1 MLMLNP
7 SGGAQ
12 QRSHTPQYG
21 FHPYGP
27 PQGGEVR
34 HRRGRR
40 GPHNE
45 IVVNC
50 KLSPRDRFSHTLEL
64 HEDQTG
70 DQIAWW
76 AIQVKVNAYGPLPA
90 GRGGIVVFHKSRP
103 IYGIMTAVD
112 FEIESGDTL
121 YLKTY
126 DEFGNR
132 VNRCEGVAYANV
144 PIKNVHVDQPA
155 YRVLDEA
162 YLTNPRFDAD
172 EDELRQLVYDVAP
185 LTRAIVRDWFD
196 WRRATDRSG
205 AGDDAQRNP
214 NIRAAR
220 AHAQAFRVIQQVST
234 TLVEQQSRRLR
245 VEGEYVRIAPDA
257 VGATWST
264 LIPRYYDVTLSTAL
278 PPITAVAP
286 GLPLLDTGNQ
296 AITMINDATAAA
308 AGILSDPSLGRIQI
322 NGVNGTA
329 TYPMAYIQVEIRGV
343 RLKRVAAV
351 GGQCGLLVGQDIIRS
366 LLALGFTIGEI

>member
-40 GPHNE
+40 GPHGE

-50 KLSPRDRFSHTLEL
+50 KYSPGDRSGHTLEL
-64 HEDQTG
+64 HEDHTG
-70 DQIAWW
+70 DQIASW
-76 AIQVKVNAYGPLPA
+76 AIQVKANVYGPLPA
-90 GRGGIVVFHKSRP
+90 GRGGIVVFHKNRP

-132 VNRCEGVAYANV
+132 VKWGEYDWYGNV
-144 PIKNVHVDQPA
+144 TIKNVYADLSTC
-155 YRVLDEA
+155 RVLDEA
-162 YLTNPRFDAD
+162 YVTNPRFDAD
-172 EDELRQLVYDVAP
+172 EDALRQLVDDVAP
-185 LTRAIVRDWFD
+185 LTRAVVRDWFD

-220 AHAQAFRVIQQVST
+220 AHAQVFRVIQQMST
-234 TLVEQQSRRLR
+234 TLVEQQNRRLR

-257 VGATWST
+257 LGAAWST
-264 LIPRYYDVTLSTAL
+264 LIPRYSDVGLTTAQ

-286 GLPLLDTGNQ
+286 GHPLLDTGNQ

-308 AGILSDPSLGRIQI
+308 AGILSDPRLGHIQI
-322 NGVNGTA
+322 NGINGTA
-329 TYPMAYIQVEIRGV
+329 TYPKAYIQVEIRGV

-351 GGQCGLLVGQDIIRS
+351 GGQHGLLVGRDIISS
-366 LLALGFTIGEI
+366 LLERGFTIGDF